1 MAKQVK
7 LDRQWAFDT
16 ALTGLRAQGR
26 KSVSG
31 EDCLYRGPDGTKCGV
46 GFLIPDDR
54 YSPDLDTRCPNGA
67 SVAVVANAVM
77 PGLGRGPEPWEDL
90 RGDRAFLSRLQ
101 RRLHDQLTDD
111 LSDLELAATAFAEEW
126 GLTYAALAESASA

>member
-1 MAKQVK
+1 MAKQVR

-31 EDCLYRGPDGTKCGV
+31 EDCLYRGPDGAKCGI
-46 GFLIPDDR
+46 GFLIPDER
-54 YSPDLDTRCPNGA
+54 YSPELDTRCPNGA

-77 PGLGRGPEPWEDL
+77 PGLGWGPEVWEDL
-90 RGDRAFLSRLQ
+90 RGDRAFLSQMQ
-101 RRLHDQLTDD
+101 RRLHDQLGDD
-111 LSDLELAATAFAEEW
+111 LSGLELAAAVFAESW
-126 GLTYAALAESASA
+126 GLAYTAPEQVPA